1 MCFSA
6 YNSFLLTTCGRIFS
20 WGANSETLGREILF
34 DGERRNER
42 FEKFGEKID

>member
-20 WGANSETLGREILF
+20 WGANSETLGREVLI
-34 DGERRNER
+34 DGEGRNDR